1 MTLVTSYEQPNTSVA
16 EPFPLCLER
25 QLGAVVSPVGT
36 QFALWAPTADKVTL
50 AVYTRLHG

>member
-25 QLGAVVSPVGT
+25 QLP
-36 QFALWAPTADKVTL
+36 APSSL
-50 AVYTRLHG
+50 SGRLRPIR